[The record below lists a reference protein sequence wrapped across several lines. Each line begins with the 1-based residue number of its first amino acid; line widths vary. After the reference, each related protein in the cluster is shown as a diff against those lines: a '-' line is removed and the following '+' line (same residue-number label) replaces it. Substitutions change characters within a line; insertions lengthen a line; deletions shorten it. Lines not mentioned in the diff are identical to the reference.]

1 MKLFRW
7 GKVVTMVKINFDVKK
22 HKLDNGLEVITIN
35 KDTQISSINIGVKVG
50 ALNETLSEKG
60 ISHYIEHMLFK
71 GTENRTFQKL
81 NDDLEA
87 LGGEYNAYTDYSQTV
102 YSISCLEDELKNA
115 IELLSD
121 MLISSKFPKEEV
133 EKERGVILAEIRS
146 SKDSVEDFSFKKINE
161 VAFKKSALRYDV
173 AGLDENVK
181 SFTREELYNY
191 YKKYYIPNNA
201 LITMVS
207 SLSHEEAIKE
217 ISKQFSNWEKR
228 EVIKIEV
235 EDEKNRDIKKVTT
248 KENIELCTIIYLFTF
263 YDLDK
268 KYELP
273 LRILNHRLGESA
285 NSLLF
290 REVRENRGLAYDIY
304 SHLDITQNVKTL
316 YIYTAVDEEDI
327 DDAANAIEEI
337 FKNIKFRKIIIGEND
352 LNVMKKV
359 HKTAVISTLEDS
371 VELCS
376 YILSQSLEG
385 EDIFEFLNDMENLNT
400 ITADEIY
407 EVANKVLNKPTI
419 HILKSS

>member
-1 MKLFRW
+1 
-7 GKVVTMVKINFDVKK
+7 MVKINFDVKK
-22 HKLDNGLEVITIN
+22 HKLENGLEVITIK

-50 ALNETLSEKG
+50 ALNESLNEKG

-87 LGGEYNAYTDYSQTV
+87 LGGEYNAYTDFSQTV
-102 YSISCLEDELKNA
+102 YSISCLEEELKSA
-115 IELLSD
+115 IEILSD
-121 MLISSKFPKEEV
+121 MLICSKFPEEEI

-161 VAFKKSALRYDV
+161 VAFKKSSLRYDV

-181 SFTREELYNY
+181 SFTKKELYDY
-191 YKKYYIPNNA
+191 YKKYYIPNNS

-207 SLSHEEAIKE
+207 SLSHEEAFEE
-217 ISKQFSNWEKR
+217 ISKHFSKWESNEK
-228 EVIKIEV
+228 IKLV
-235 EDEKNRDIKKVTT
+235 VKDEKNINIKKVTT

-268 KYELP
+268 NYELP

-304 SHLDITQNVKTL
+304 SHLDITQNVRTL
-316 YIYTAVDEEDI
+316 YVYTAVDEEDI

-337 FKNIKFRKIIIGEND
+337 FKNIKFRNITIGEND
-352 LNVMKKV
+352 LNIMKKV

-385 EDIFEFLNDMENLNT
+385 EDIFEFLKDMDRLNT

-407 EVANKVLNKPTI
+407 EVANKVLNDPTI

>member
-1 MKLFRW
+1 
-7 GKVVTMVKINFDVKK
+7 MVKINFDVKK
-22 HKLDNGLEVITIN
+22 HKLENGLEVITIK

-71 GTENRTFQKL
+71 GTEKRTFQKL

-87 LGGEYNAYTDYSQTV
+87 LGGEYNAYTDFSQTV
-102 YSISCLEDELKNA
+102 YSISCLEEELKSA
-115 IELLSD
+115 IEILSD
-121 MLISSKFPKEEV
+121 MLICSKFPEEEV

-146 SKDSVEDFSFKKINE
+146 SKDNVEDFSFKKINE
-161 VAFKKSALRYDV
+161 VAFKESALRYDV

-181 SFTREELYNY
+181 SFTKKELYEY

-207 SLSHEEAIKE
+207 SLSHEEALEE
-217 ISKQFSNWEKR
+217 ISRNFGKWEPR
-228 EVIKIEV
+228 ENIKLV
-235 EDEKNRDIKKVTT
+235 VKDEKNINIKKVTT
-248 KENIELCTIIYLFTF
+248 KDNIELCTIIYLFTF
-263 YDLDK
+263 YDLEK

-304 SHLDITQNVKTL
+304 SHLDITQNVRTL
-316 YIYTAVDEEDI
+316 YVYTAVDEEDI
-327 DDAANAIEEI
+327 DDASSAIEEI
-337 FKNIKFRKIIIGEND
+337 FEDIKFRKIIIGEND

-385 EDIFEFLNDMENLNT
+385 EDIFEFLKDMDSLNT

-407 EVANKVLNKPTI
+407 EVANKVLNNPTI

>member
-1 MKLFRW
+1 
-7 GKVVTMVKINFDVKK
+7 MVKINFDVKK

-181 SFTREELYNY
+181 KFTRDELCEY
-191 YKKYYIPNNA
+191 YKRYYRPNNA

-217 ISKQFSNWEKR
+217 ISEQFSKWEQS
-228 EVIKIEV
+228 EVVKVEV

-316 YIYTAVDEEDI
+316 YVYTAVDEEDI

-337 FKNIKFRKIIIGEND
+337 FKNIKFRKVIIGEND
-352 LNVMKKV
+352 LNIMKKV

-385 EDIFEFLNDMENLNT
+385 EDIFEFLKDMENLNT

>member
-1 MKLFRW
+1 
-7 GKVVTMVKINFDVKK
+7 MVKINFDVKK
-22 HKLDNGLEVITIN
+22 HKLENGLEVITIK

-50 ALNETLSEKG
+50 ALNESLNEKG

-87 LGGEYNAYTDYSQTV
+87 LGGEYNAYTDFSQTV
-102 YSISCLEDELKNA
+102 YSISCLEDELKSA
-115 IELLSD
+115 IEILSD
-121 MLISSKFPKEEV
+121 MLICSKFPEEEI

-161 VAFKKSALRYDV
+161 VAFKNSSLRYDV

-181 SFTREELYNY
+181 SFTKKELYEY
-191 YKKYYIPNNA
+191 YKKYYIPNNS

-207 SLSHEEAIKE
+207 SLSHEEAFEE
-217 ISKQFSNWEKR
+217 ISKHFSKWEPKER
-228 EVIKIEV
+228 IELV
-235 EDEKNRDIKKVTT
+235 VKDEKNRNIKKVTT

-268 KYELP
+268 NYELP

-304 SHLDITQNVKTL
+304 SHLDITENVRTL
-316 YIYTAVDEEDI
+316 YVYTAVDEEDI

-337 FKNIKFRKIIIGEND
+337 FKDIKFRNIIIGEND

-385 EDIFEFLNDMENLNT
+385 EDIFEFLKDMDRLNT

-407 EVANKVLNKPTI
+407 EVANKVLNDPTI

>member
-1 MKLFRW
+1 
-7 GKVVTMVKINFDVKK
+7 MVKINFDVKK
-22 HKLDNGLEVITIN
+22 HKLENGLEVITIK

-50 ALNETLSEKG
+50 ALNETLNEKG

-87 LGGEYNAYTDYSQTV
+87 LGGEYNAYTDFSQTV
-102 YSISCLEDELKNA
+102 YSISCLEDELKSA
-115 IELLSD
+115 IEILSD
-121 MLISSKFPKEEV
+121 MLICSKFPEEEI

-146 SKDSVEDFSFKKINE
+146 SKDNVEDFSFKKINE
-161 VAFKKSALRYDV
+161 VAFKNSSLRYDV

-181 SFTREELYNY
+181 RFTKKELYNY
-191 YKKYYIPNNA
+191 YKKYYIPNNS

-207 SLSHEEAIKE
+207 SLSHEEALKE
-217 ISKQFSNWEKR
+217 ISKYFSKWEANEK
-228 EVIKIEV
+228 IKLV
-235 EDEKNRDIKKVTT
+235 VRDEKNRNIKKITT

-268 KYELP
+268 DYELP

-290 REVRENRGLAYDIY
+290 REIRENRGLAYDIY
-304 SHLDITQNVKTL
+304 SHLDITQNVRTL
-316 YIYTAVDEEDI
+316 YVYTAVDEEDI
-327 DDAANAIEEI
+327 DDASSAIEEI
-337 FKNIKFRKIIIGEND
+337 FNDIKFRNIIIGDND

-359 HKTAVISTLEDS
+359 HKTAVVSTLEDS

-376 YILSQSLEG
+376 YILSQSLED
-385 EDIFEFLNDMENLNT
+385 EDIFEFLKDMDRLNT

-407 EVANKVLNKPTI
+407 EVANKVLNDPTI

>member
-1 MKLFRW
+1 
-7 GKVVTMVKINFDVKK
+7 MVKINFDVKK
-22 HKLDNGLEVITIN
+22 HKLENGLEVITIK

-50 ALNETLSEKG
+50 ALNESLNEKG

-87 LGGEYNAYTDYSQTV
+87 LGGEYNAYTDFSQTV
-102 YSISCLEDELKNA
+102 YSISCLEEELKSA
-115 IELLSD
+115 IEILSD
-121 MLISSKFPKEEV
+121 MLICSKFPEEEI

-161 VAFKKSALRYDV
+161 VAFKNSSLRYDV

-181 SFTREELYNY
+181 SFTKKELYEY
-191 YKKYYIPNNA
+191 YKKYYIPNNS

-207 SLSHEEAIKE
+207 SLSHEEAFEE
-217 ISKQFSNWEKR
+217 ISKHFSKWEPKER
-228 EVIKIEV
+228 IELV
-235 EDEKNRDIKKVTT
+235 VKDEKNRNIKKVTT

-268 KYELP
+268 NYELP

-304 SHLDITQNVKTL
+304 SHLDITENVRTL
-316 YIYTAVDEEDI
+316 YVYTAVDEEDI
-327 DDAANAIEEI
+327 DDVANAIEEI
-337 FKNIKFRKIIIGEND
+337 FKDIKFRNIIIGEND

-385 EDIFEFLNDMENLNT
+385 EDIFEFLKDMDRLNT

-407 EVANKVLNKPTI
+407 EVANKVLNDPTI

>member
-1 MKLFRW
+1 
-7 GKVVTMVKINFDVKK
+7 MVKINFDVKK

-181 SFTREELYNY
+181 KFTRDELCEY
-191 YKKYYIPNNA
+191 YKRYYRPNNA

-217 ISKQFSNWEKR
+217 ISEQFSKWEQS
-228 EVIKIEV
+228 EVVKVEV

-316 YIYTAVDEEDI
+316 YVYTAVDEEDI

-352 LNVMKKV
+352 LNIMKKV

-376 YILSQSLEG
+376 YVLSQSLEG
-385 EDIFEFLNDMENLNT
+385 EDIFEFLKDMENLNT

>member
-1 MKLFRW
+1 
-7 GKVVTMVKINFDVKK
+7 MVKINFDVKK

-35 KDTQISSINIGVKVG
+35 KDIQISSINIGVKVG

-181 SFTREELYNY
+181 KFTRDELCEY
-191 YKKYYIPNNA
+191 YKRYYRPNNA

-217 ISKQFSNWEKR
+217 ISEQFSKWEQS
-228 EVIKIEV
+228 EVVKVEV

-248 KENIELCTIIYLFTF
+248 KEYIELCTIIYLFTF

-316 YIYTAVDEEDI
+316 YVYTAVDEEDI

-352 LNVMKKV
+352 LNIMKKV

-385 EDIFEFLNDMENLNT
+385 EDIFEFLKDMENLNT

>member
-1 MKLFRW
+1 
-7 GKVVTMVKINFDVKK
+7 MVKINFDVKK
-22 HKLDNGLEVITIN
+22 HKLENGLEVITIK

-50 ALNETLSEKG
+50 ALNESLNEKG

-71 GTENRTFQKL
+71 GTKNRTFQKL

-87 LGGEYNAYTDYSQTV
+87 LGGEYNAYTDFSQTV
-102 YSISCLEDELKNA
+102 YSISCLEEELKSA
-115 IELLSD
+115 IEILSD
-121 MLISSKFPKEEV
+121 MLICSKFPEEEI

-161 VAFKKSALRYDV
+161 VAFKNSSLMYDV

-181 SFTREELYNY
+181 SFTKKELYEY
-191 YKKYYIPNNA
+191 YKKYYIPNNS

-207 SLSHEEAIKE
+207 SLSHEEAFEE
-217 ISKQFSNWEKR
+217 ISKHFSKWEPKER
-228 EVIKIEV
+228 IELV
-235 EDEKNRDIKKVTT
+235 VKDEKNRNIKKVTT

-268 KYELP
+268 NYELP

-304 SHLDITQNVKTL
+304 SHLDITENVRTL
-316 YIYTAVDEEDI
+316 YVYTAVDEEDI

-337 FKNIKFRKIIIGEND
+337 FKDIKFRNIIIGEND

-385 EDIFEFLNDMENLNT
+385 EDIFEFLKDMDRLNT

-407 EVANKVLNKPTI
+407 EVANKVLNDPTI

>member
-1 MKLFRW
+1 
-7 GKVVTMVKINFDVKK
+7 MVKINFDVKK
-22 HKLDNGLEVITIN
+22 HKLENGLEVITIK

-50 ALNETLSEKG
+50 ALNESLNEKG

-87 LGGEYNAYTDYSQTV
+87 LGGEYNAYTDFSQTV
-102 YSISCLEDELKNA
+102 YSISCLEDELKSA
-115 IELLSD
+115 IEILSD
-121 MLISSKFPKEEV
+121 MLICSKFPEEEI

-161 VAFKKSALRYDV
+161 VAFKESSLRYDV

-181 SFTREELYNY
+181 RFTKKELYDY
-191 YKKYYIPNNA
+191 YRKYYIPNNS

-207 SLSHEEAIKE
+207 SLSHEEAFDE
-217 ISKQFSNWEKR
+217 ISKHFSKWEANEK
-228 EVIKIEV
+228 IKLV
-235 EDEKNRDIKKVTT
+235 VKDEKNINIKKVTT

-268 KYELP
+268 EYELP

-304 SHLDITQNVKTL
+304 SHLDITQNVRTL
-316 YIYTAVDEEDI
+316 YVYTAVDEEDI
-327 DDAANAIEEI
+327 EAASNAIEEI
-337 FKNIKFRKIIIGEND
+337 FKDIKFKNIIIGEND
-352 LNVMKKV
+352 LNIMKKV

-385 EDIFEFLNDMENLNT
+385 EDIFEFLKDMDRLNT
-400 ITADEIY
+400 ITSDEIY
-407 EVANKVLNKPTI
+407 EVANKVLNDPTI

>member
-1 MKLFRW
+1 
-7 GKVVTMVKINFDVKK
+7 MVKINFDVKK
-22 HKLDNGLEVITIN
+22 HKLENGLEVITIK

-50 ALNETLSEKG
+50 ALNESLNEKG

-87 LGGEYNAYTDYSQTV
+87 LGGEYNAYTDFSQTV
-102 YSISCLEDELKNA
+102 YSISCLEEELKSA
-115 IELLSD
+115 IEILSD
-121 MLISSKFPKEEV
+121 MLICSKFPEEEV

-161 VAFKKSALRYDV
+161 VAFKQSALRYDV

-181 SFTREELYNY
+181 AFTKKDLYEY
-191 YKKYYIPNNA
+191 YKKYYIPNNS
-201 LITMVS
+201 LVTMVS
-207 SLSHEEAIKE
+207 SLSHEEAFEE
-217 ISKQFSNWEKR
+217 ISKHFSKWEPR
-228 EVIKIEV
+228 ESVELVV
-235 EDEKNRDIKKVTT
+235 EDEKNRNIKKVTT

-268 KYELP
+268 NYELP

-304 SHLDITQNVKTL
+304 SHLDITENVRTL
-316 YIYTAVDEEDI
+316 YVYTAVDEEDI

-337 FKNIKFRKIIIGEND
+337 FKDIKFRNIIIGEND

-385 EDIFEFLNDMENLNT
+385 EDIFEFLKDMDRLNT

-407 EVANKVLNKPTI
+407 EVANKVLNDPTI

>member
-1 MKLFRW
+1 
-7 GKVVTMVKINFDVKK
+7 MVKINFDVKK

-181 SFTREELYNY
+181 KFTRDELCEY
-191 YKKYYIPNNA
+191 YKRYYRPNNA

-217 ISKQFSNWEKR
+217 ISEQFSKWEQS
-228 EVIKIEV
+228 EVVKVEV

-316 YIYTAVDEEDI
+316 YVYTAVDEEDI

-352 LNVMKKV
+352 LNIMKKV

-371 VELCS
+371 SELCN
-376 YILSQSLEG
+376 YILHQALED
-385 EDIFEFLNDMENLNT
+385 EDIFEFIEDMHRLNELDKRK
-400 ITADEIY
+400 IK
-407 EVANKVLNKPTI
+407 EVSKLVLKSPTV
-419 HILKSS
+419 HILKSEDN

>member
-1 MKLFRW
+1 
-7 GKVVTMVKINFDVKK
+7 MVKINFDVKK
-22 HKLDNGLEVITIN
+22 HKLENGLEVITIK

-50 ALNETLSEKG
+50 ALNESLNEKG

-87 LGGEYNAYTDYSQTV
+87 LGGEYNAYTDFSQTV
-102 YSISCLEDELKNA
+102 YSISCLEEELKSA
-115 IELLSD
+115 IEILSD
-121 MLISSKFPKEEV
+121 MLICSKFPEEEV

-161 VAFKKSALRYDV
+161 VAFKKSSLRYDV

-181 SFTREELYNY
+181 SFTKKELYDY
-191 YKKYYIPNNA
+191 YKKYYIPNNS

-207 SLSHEEAIKE
+207 SLSHEEAFEE
-217 ISKQFSNWEKR
+217 ISKHFSKWEANER
-228 EVIKIEV
+228 IKLV
-235 EDEKNRDIKKVTT
+235 VKDEKNINIKKVTT

-268 KYELP
+268 NYELP

-304 SHLDITQNVKTL
+304 SHLDITQNVRTL
-316 YIYTAVDEEDI
+316 YVYTAVDEEDI

-337 FKNIKFRKIIIGEND
+337 FKDIKFRNITIGEND
-352 LNVMKKV
+352 LNIMKKV

-385 EDIFEFLNDMENLNT
+385 EDIFEFLKDMDRLNT

-407 EVANKVLNKPTI
+407 EVANKVLNDPTI

>member
-1 MKLFRW
+1 
-7 GKVVTMVKINFDVKK
+7 MVKINFDVKK
-22 HKLDNGLEVITIN
+22 HKLENGLEVITIK

-50 ALNETLSEKG
+50 ALNESLNEKG

-87 LGGEYNAYTDYSQTV
+87 LGGEYNAYTDFSQTV
-102 YSISCLEDELKNA
+102 YSISCLEDELKSA
-115 IELLSD
+115 IEILSD
-121 MLISSKFPKEEV
+121 MLICSKFPEEEI

-161 VAFKKSALRYDV
+161 VAFKNSSLRYDV

-181 SFTREELYNY
+181 SFTKKELYEY
-191 YKKYYIPNNA
+191 YKKYYIPNNS

-207 SLSHEEAIKE
+207 SLSHEEAFEE
-217 ISKQFSNWEKR
+217 ISKHFSKWEPKER
-228 EVIKIEV
+228 IELV
-235 EDEKNRDIKKVTT
+235 VKDEKNRNIKKVTT

-268 KYELP
+268 NYELP

-304 SHLDITQNVKTL
+304 SHLDITENVRTL
-316 YIYTAVDEEDI
+316 YVYTAVDEEDI

-337 FKNIKFRKIIIGEND
+337 FKDIKFRNITIGEND
-352 LNVMKKV
+352 LNIMKKV

-385 EDIFEFLNDMENLNT
+385 EDIFEFLKDMDRLNT

-407 EVANKVLNKPTI
+407 EVANKVLNDPTI

>member
-1 MKLFRW
+1 
-7 GKVVTMVKINFDVKK
+7 MVKINFDVKK

-181 SFTREELYNY
+181 KFTRDELCEY
-191 YKKYYIPNNA
+191 YKRYYRPNNA

-217 ISKQFSNWEKR
+217 ISKQFSKWEQS
-228 EVIKIEV
+228 EVVKVEV

-316 YIYTAVDEEDI
+316 YVYTAVDEEDI

-352 LNVMKKV
+352 LNIMKKV

-385 EDIFEFLNDMENLNT
+385 EDIFEFLKDMENLNT